1 MMERENFFE
10 KIGKRLPYEVPDDF
24 FDSITEKTLQNAK
37 ERRSRAK
44 RRYIMI
50 WTSAAAAVLALL
62 AISVLYIHQ
71 SGKRGIPETL
81 VQREKN
87 SEVLMPEEKLIS
99 IPDSSLYY
107 DMVHRE
113 NELLVKS
120 EEKKGN
126 GEEAFQ
132 DLIASL
138 TEDEL
143 LLLAGQLSA
152 EISINSLIEE

>member
-10 KIGKRLPYEVPDDF
+10 KIGKRVPYEVPDGF

-37 ERRSRAK
+37 ERKSWAK

-62 AISVLYIHQ
+62 AISVLYMHQ
-71 SGKRGIPETL
+71 SDKRGIPETF
-81 VQREKN
+81 VQREEN
-87 SEVLMPEEKLIS
+87 SEVLMPEEKLIP

-107 DMVHRE
+107 DMVPRE
-113 NELLVKS
+113 NELLAQS
-120 EEKKGN
+120 EENQGN

-132 DLIASL
+132 YLIASL

-143 LLLAGQLSA
+143 LLLAGQISA
-152 EISINSLIEE
+152 ELYINSIIED